1 MTASLARRSSSQTPA
16 LVQDLPDDTEAASV
30 NLGSSDESAAV
41 VLRWRLH
48 RHRGSAC
55 SQSVLLLL
63 CSLAVRCV
71 VWFVVGDTD
80 LISQPYGLIFCLIN
94 SPQHNEVKA
103 HLDGKGQTQTASL
116 PHTRSVFGSL
126 SLNDS
131 KPQVEEPTA
140 PPGGRSAHC
149 RRHTYSHS
157 LENLSPDP
165 CAGLS
170 TT

>member
-1 MTASLARRSSSQTPA
+1 MTLKLSGKVWTLVRPMSQPLSSFDGCSIVTVAQPA
-16 LVQDLPDDTEAASV
+16 V
-30 NLGSSDESAAV
+30 
-41 VLRWRLH
+41 
-48 RHRGSAC
+48 

-103 HLDGKGQTQTASL
+103 HLDGKGQIQTASL
-116 PHTRSVFGSL
+116 PHTRSVFGSF

-131 KPQVEEPTA
+131 KRQVEEPTA
-140 PPGGRSAHC
+140 PPVGRSIHC

-157 LENLSPDP
+157 LDNLSPDP
-165 CAGLS
+165 CVGLS

>member
-1 MTASLARRSSSQTPA
+1 MTLKLQVWTSVRPMSQPLSSF
-16 LVQDLPDDTEAASV
+16 D
-30 NLGSSDESAAV
+30 G
-41 VLRWRLH
+41 
-48 RHRGSAC
+48 GSAC

-71 VWFVVGDTD
+71 VWSVVGDTD

-116 PHTRSVFGSL
+116 PHTRSAFGSL

-140 PPGGRSAHC
+140 PPGGHSAHC